1 MRNKKFMV
9 SALGMVA
16 MLMLVAC
23 MAAAAADTAA
33 NVAGTWNFKVS
44 GDAGSADQTI
54 VIQQDGGKITGT
66 FKGPKQSGT
75 LSGTVEGNNI
85 KFHVKARADLDYT
98 GTVDGETMKGTMTGR
113 GKSADFTAKR
123 AK

>member
-1 MRNKKFMV
+1 MRKNRLMV
-9 SALGMVA
+9 RAFGMAAVF
-16 MLMLVAC
+16 MLVAC

-33 NVAGTWNFKVS
+33 NVAGAWNFKIS

-75 LSGTVEGNNI
+75 LTGTVDGNNI

-98 GTVDGETMKGTMTGR
+98 GTVNGETMKGTMTGR
-113 GKSADFTAKR
+113 GKTADFTATR